1 MTCHPPFMKK
11 QQMRRSIVGTV
22 MAIPLLAAT
31 LKAQDIYVGSGLDTI
46 GEYSL
51 SGTTVNAPLISGL
64 RFPSAIAISGNNLFI
79 VNRLSNTIGEYTT
92 FRGDS
97 QRVSSFWFKLSLGNG
112 DFRGRPVCRE

>member
-1 MTCHPPFMKK
+1 
-11 QQMRRSIVGTV
+11 

-92 FRGDS
+92 SGATVSASLVSGLSYPWEMAISGDDLF
-97 QRVSSFWFKLSLGNG
+97 VG
-112 DFRGRPVCRE
+112 E